1 MQCYC
6 MFNTVLGIEVEHLFC
21 TYLSYVKHNFEILQ
35 ASAAGQINMTS
46 NNMVTHIFIGQAS

>member
-1 MQCYC
+1 MQCHF

-21 TYLSYVKHNFEILQ
+21 VYLSCVTCNFEILK

>member
-6 MFNTVLGIEVEHLFC
+6 MFHTVLGIEVEHLFC
-21 TYLSYVKHNFEILQ
+21 ICLSYVKHNFEILK
-35 ASAAGQINMTS
+35 ASAAGQINTTS